1 MPPLC
6 QLLLFHHGSSKA
18 DESEAAE
25 GWEAQRREQVTC
37 AMCPVV
43 QGKEPRGSPQPLL
56 PLGSAAWG
64 SACALCCWLD
74 PALHGAGVLL
84 AEHP

>member
-1 MPPLC
+1 M
-6 QLLLFHHGSSKA
+6 
-18 DESEAAE
+18 
-25 GWEAQRREQVTC
+25 TC